1 MNINRHKLVI
11 VAAGLSALLL
21 TAACSADAPDAASAT
36 GSGSPRTAVADGN
49 AITFSVSGEGS
60 LTRTAE
66 GTIADIDGLRSAG
79 FGVFACHHGVHPYES
94 SSVTPNFMYNQQV
107 TWDGSHG
114 VWTYEPVKYWPNGD
128 GTEENLDYISFFAY
142 APYSLGDKSDR
153 VSSCITGFSG
163 NQESGD
169 PWLVYQLGGTPTDWK
184 DHQVD
189 LLYAF
194 VKDKQKQIPEITS
207 TRVDFSFRHALS
219 SIGDQVTVEC
229 GPLLLRSMMLAH
241 VTSDVVLTLR
251 SLTLDYELTR
261 KGRLV
266 LNSSGDPNWHAIE
279 SEDPTVHRIV
289 PFDNI
294 NQVIARA
301 TSANRYTTSDYTTGD
316 GHGVFFIPVEVPG
329 SAQRLTVTATYS
341 VGPWGY
347 EHTVSYTTP
356 ISRLAD
362 AGTTRNLRV
371 SVDDDQSIGKPVGTI
386 AFAEAA
392 TTLTVGQTYTNPL
405 TNTTESGTGDG
416 VPEYISSNT
425 DIATVNATT
434 GEVTAVAAGTC
445 TITAT
450 VADTDL
456 TTYPVKTASYTVTVT
471 AP

>member
-1 MNINRHKLVI
+1 M
-11 VAAGLSALLL
+11 
-21 TAACSADAPDAASAT
+21 
-36 GSGSPRTAVADGN
+36 
-49 AITFSVSGEGS
+49 
-60 LTRTAE
+60 
-66 GTIADIDGLRSAG
+66 
-79 FGVFACHHGVHPYES
+79 
-94 SSVTPNFMYNQQV
+94 
-107 TWDGSHG
+107 
-114 VWTYEPVKYWPNGD
+114 
-128 GTEENLDYISFFAY
+128 
-142 APYSLGDKSDR
+142 
-153 VSSCITGFSG
+153 
-163 NQESGD
+163 
-169 PWLVYQLGGTPTDWK
+169 
-184 DHQVD
+184 
-189 LLYAF
+189 
-194 VKDKQKQIPEITS
+194 
-207 TRVDFSFRHALS
+207 
-219 SIGDQVTVEC
+219 TVEC

-316 GHGVFFIPVEVPG
+316 GHGVFFIPVDVPG

>member
-1 MNINRHKLVI
+1 

-21 TAACSADAPDAASAT
+21 TAACSADAPDAPGAT

-49 AITFSVSGEGS
+49 AITFGVRGEGS

-79 FGVFACHHGVHPYES
+79 FGVFASHTGTHQYVS
-94 SSVTPNFMYNQQV
+94 SSVTPNFMYNQKV

-128 GTEENLDYISFFAY
+128 GSEENLDYISFFAY
-142 APYSLGDKSDR
+142 APYSQ
-153 VSSCITGFSG
+153 G
-163 NQESGD
+163 NQSDEASRCIVDFSSNQEKGD
-169 PWLVYQLGGTPTDWK
+169 PWLTYQLGGTPTDWK

-194 VKDKQKQIPEITS
+194 VMDKQKEIPQITS
-207 TRVDFSFRHALS
+207 TKIDFSFRHALS
-219 SIGDQVTVEC
+219 SIGDRVTVEC

-241 VTSDVVLTLR
+241 VTSDVVLTLK

-279 SEDPTVHRIV
+279 SEDATVHRIV
-289 PFDNI
+289 TFDGI
-294 NQVIARA
+294 NQVIARV
-301 TSANRYTTSDYTTGD
+301 TSPNRYTTSDYTTGD
-316 GHGVFFIPVEVPG
+316 GHGVFFIPVDVAG
-329 SAQRLTVTATYS
+329 SPQQLTVTATYV

-347 EHTVSYTTP
+347 EHTVSYTRP
-356 ISRLAD
+356 ISLLAD
-362 AGTTRNLRV
+362 AGMARNLRV
-371 SVDDDQSIGKPVGTI
+371 NVDDDQPIGKPVGTI

-392 TTLTVGQTYTNPL
+392 MTLTVGQTNTNTL

-416 VPEYISSNT
+416 VPVFTSSNEAV
-425 DIATVNATT
+425 ATVDAST
-434 GEVTAVAAGTC
+434 GQVTAVAAGTC
-445 TITAT
+445 TITAI
-450 VADTDL
+450 VADTDM
-456 TTYPVKTASYTVTVT
+456 TTYPVKTASYTVTVN
-471 AP
+471 P

>member
-1 MNINRHKLVI
+1 

-21 TAACSADAPDAASAT
+21 TAACSADAPDAPAPSG
-36 GSGSPRTAVADGN
+36 GSGSPVALADGD
-49 AITFSVSGEGS
+49 AITFGVTGDGS

-114 VWTYEPVKYWPNGD
+114 VWTYDPVKYWPNGD

-142 APYSLGDKSDR
+142 APYSDAAGGG
-153 VSSCITGFSG
+153 CITDFSKNG
-163 NQESGD
+163 EAGD
-169 PWLVYQLGGTPTDWK
+169 PWLTYQLGGTPTDWK

-207 TRVDFSFRHALS
+207 TKIDFSFCHALS

-279 SEDPTVHRIV
+279 SEDATVHRIV
-289 PFDNI
+289 TFDAV

-316 GHGVFFIPVEVPG
+316 GHGVFFIPVEIPG

-371 SVDDDQSIGKPVGTI
+371 SVDDDQPIGKPVGTI

-392 TTLTVGQTYTNPL
+392 TLTVGQTYTNNTF
-405 TNTTESGTGDG
+405 TNTTESGAVGDG
-416 VPEYISSNT
+416 VPVFTSSDT
-425 DIATVNATT
+425 SVATVSNDAATR
-434 GEVTAVAAGTC
+434 GLVTAVAVGTC

-456 TTYPVKTASYTVTVT
+456 TTYPVKTASYGVTVT